1 MGMLLLAW
9 LTAGISPWWMLA
21 VTVLYVQA
29 LVLGAIFIRWNFYL
43 HSHHEGRIPRWI
55 ALSFDDG
62 PAQETAAIL
71 DILKKEQVPAAFFA
85 IGKNVAAQPELVQRW
100 IDEGHL
106 VGNHSY
112 EHGAGFDWKSA
123 AGMTKELELTN
134 ALIEEVTGKKPLLFR
149 PPYGVTNPNVAKA
162 VRNTGMQSIGWS
174 VRSFDTVAKDGAA
187 LLQRI
192 LSKLQGGD
200 IVLLHDS
207 MPITREILT
216 ELIRRAREKGFTF
229 VRVDQLLELKAYA

>member
-1 MGMLLLAW
+1 MLLIAW
-9 LTAGISPWWMLA
+9 LTAGVSPWWMLVA
-21 VTVLYVQA
+21 VVLYVHA

-43 HSHHEGRIPRWI
+43 RSYHEGRDPRLI
-55 ALSFDDG
+55 ALSFDDS

-71 DILKKEQVPAAFFA
+71 DILYQEQVPAAFFA
-85 IGKNVAAQPELVQRW
+85 IGKNVAAHPELVQRW
-100 IDEGHL
+100 TEEGHL
-106 VGNHSY
+106 TGNHSY

-123 AGMTKELELTN
+123 AAMTRELELTN
-134 ALIEEVTGKKPLLFR
+134 ALIEEVTGQKPLLFR

-162 VRNTGMQSIGWS
+162 VHRTGMQSIGWT
-174 VRSFDTVAKDGAA
+174 VRSFDTVAKDGDA

-192 LSKLQGGD
+192 LGQLKGGD
-200 IVLLHDS
+200 IILLHDS
-207 MPITREILT
+207 MPVTREILT